1 VFKSDKKRKYEFYKV
16 IKDRL
21 NPGYVLSLA
30 SGGLFFHLLFR
41 DREVKIQEII
51 ALCLVVK

>member
-1 VFKSDKKRKYEFYKV
+1 VTKRENINFIKK

-30 SGGLFFHLLFR
+30 SGDLFFHLLFR
-41 DREVKIQEII
+41 DREVKTQETI
-51 ALCLVVK
+51 ALYCVMK